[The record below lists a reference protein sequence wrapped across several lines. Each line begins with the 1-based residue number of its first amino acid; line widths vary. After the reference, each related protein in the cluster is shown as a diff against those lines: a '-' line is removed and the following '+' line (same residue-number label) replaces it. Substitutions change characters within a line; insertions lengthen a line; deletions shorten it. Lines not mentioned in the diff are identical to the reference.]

1 MLKTPDQIDAPSIIG
16 GAQRYARAGGE
27 VSLSRPSAGGDVP
40 RLDAHD
46 AARLDELFADLT
58 DKARRVFGFPMNTAF
73 DYSDLERF
81 LAFPMNN
88 VGDPF
93 GDSNYAVNCHEFERE
108 VIDFFAQ
115 LYRIQKNNY
124 WGYVT
129 HGGTEGNMYGLYL
142 AREVCPNGVVY
153 FSEDTHYSVMKIVH
167 VLDMKHIIVK
177 SQDNGEMSYD
187 DLEDM
192 LRLNRDKPVIIL
204 ANIGTT
210 MKGAVDS
217 LEKIRTALH
226 NNAIHHSYIH
236 CDAALF
242 GMMLPFIKDASAFDF
257 PAGAD
262 SIAVSG
268 HKFIGMPMPSGVVIA
283 KKFNVERVKA
293 AIEYIGASDTTI
305 AGSRNALTTLMLWRS
320 IRALGRRG
328 FEQRVKAV
336 LALTY
341 YALERLNDIGW
352 PAWANPFSNTIVLER
367 PPREVT
373 RKWQLAVKDDIAHV
387 IVMPHVSKARIEEFI
402 EDLRQV
408 MRLAASA
415 PDPRRGPAAL
425 RKTGI
430 GARHGL
436 TAPARS

>member
-1 MLKTPDQIDAPSIIG
+1 MSKTPAQNDAPAAN
-16 GAQRYARAGGE
+16 GADQHDKQLPREA
-27 VSLSRPSAGGDVP
+27 SLSRPKAGKDGP

-46 AARLDELFADLT
+46 SERLDELFADLA
-58 DKARRVFGFPMNTAF
+58 DKARRVFGYPINTAY

-93 GDSNYAVNCHEFERE
+93 GDSHYAVNCHEFERE

-177 SQDNGEMSYD
+177 SQQNGEMSYD
-187 DLEDM
+187 DLEAA
-192 LRLNRDKPVIIL
+192 LRLNRDKPVIVL

-217 LEKIRTALH
+217 LEKIQAALH
-226 NNAIHHSYIH
+226 NTAIHHSYIH
-236 CDAALF
+236 CDAALS
-242 GMMLPFIKDASAFDF
+242 GMMLPFINDAPSFDF
-257 PAGAD
+257 SAGAD

-283 KKFNVERVKA
+283 KKINVERVKA

-305 AGSRNALTTLMLWRS
+305 AGSRNALTSLMLWRS
-320 IRALGRRG
+320 IRALGRKG
-328 FEQRVKAV
+328 FEQRVRGV
-336 LALTY
+336 LALTDY
-341 YALERLNDIGW
+341 TLGRLNDIGW
-352 PAWANPFSNTIVLER
+352 RAWANPCSNTIVLER
-367 PPREVT
+367 PPREVA
-373 RKWQLAVKDDIAHV
+373 RKWQLAVQDDVAHV
-387 IVMPHVSKARIEEFI
+387 IVMPHVSKAQIEAFI
-402 EDLRQV
+402 EDLRQ
-408 MRLAASA
+408 LEHPATPA
-415 PDPRRGPAAL
+415 PDPRRGPAAP

-430 GARHGL
+430 GARRGL
-436 TAPARS
+436 TPGARS